1 MNLIVPAPRRE
12 QTPDQMIFSLIR
24 SFPCLA
30 RKVRHWLD
38 RASQF
43 DPDEFHGLFERASSG
58 EIHSALFVLNVWSP
72 GYADMKGWRFDLMA
86 FMNCAD
92 SDNRQALLNWMT
104 RPYWP

>member
-1 MNLIVPAPRRE
+1 
-12 QTPDQMIFSLIR
+12 MIFTLIR
-24 SFPCLA
+24 SFPCLV

-38 RASQF
+38 RTDQF
-43 DPDEFHGLFERASSG
+43 DPDEFYGLFERASSG

-72 GYADMKGWRFDLMA
+72 GYAAMKEWRFDLMA
-86 FMNCAD
+86 FMSCTD